1 MFYFHSLVNSSSLLH
16 KILKKGNI
24 TNQNVNNLFPYGN
37 TVDRVVISG
46 ENLLKVFFASI
57 ISHKTAEKS
66 NEEHKGANKTKNLK
80 PHFHFQMSGIKVTF
94 DNNPNHP
101 QVESIK
107 TACKIQK
114 ECSPIEIKKWCQ
126 LNVTKNYTV
135 ALSSDFIGK
144 NGTGVGIFDGLIS
157 EREVGDLDRVV
168 FTNYVKECTPM
179 NQNLSERIISHNGKT
194 IR

>member
-1 MFYFHSLVNSSSLLH
+1 MFHLHSLINSSSLLQ
-16 KILKKGNI
+16 KVLKKGNI
-24 TNQNVNNLFPYGN
+24 TNRNVNNLFPYGN

-46 ENLLKVFFASI
+46 KSLLDVFFASI
-57 ISHKTAEKS
+57 NSHKTTEAE
-66 NEEHKGANKTKNLK
+66 NENDKEANTTKNLS

-94 DNNPNHP
+94 DNNPLQP
-101 QVESIK
+101 QVVSIK

-114 ECSPIEIKKWCQ
+114 ECSPIEVKKWCQ

-144 NGTGVGIFDGLIS
+144 TGTGVGIFAGLIL

-168 FTNYVKECTPM
+168 FTKYVKECTPM
-179 NQNLSERIISHNGKT
+179 NQTLSGRIINQGSNT